1 MSREG
6 ALWIGGVSLNF
17 NCNSVKLK
25 SYQTFIFHS
34 QLEGY
39 MDEAFLKSALQQVGE
54 YNVISIK
61 VMKNK
66 FTNEP
71 ASYGFINFDNDNHA
85 LTAMHKLNGKIIPST
100 NPVSY
105 LLKVFVKLI
114 LIDVNDVNSFFSLFV
129 SNSIIRAPDSY
140 LEKRTIQS
148 GLVTSHPKWTICNF
162 SNSLLIDLIPLEL
175 PKVSVFHSK
184 SENHHI
190 PLLSLIRWNLW

>member
-85 LTAMHKLNGKIIPST
+85 LTAMHKLNGKIIPNT

-105 LLKVFVKLI
+105 LLNVFVKVI
-114 LIDVNDVNSFFSLFV
+114 IIVVIFFFSLFV
-129 SNSIIRAPDSY
+129 SSSIIRAPDSY

-148 GLVTSHPKWTICNF
+148 GLVTSHPKWTICSF
-162 SNSLLIDLIPLEL
+162 LNSSLIDLIPFEL
-175 PKVSVFHSK
+175 PKVSIFHSK
-184 SENHHI
+184 PKNPHI
-190 PLLSLIRWNLW
+190 PLLSLIR

>member
-6 ALWIGGVSLNF
+6 ALWIGGVSPKF
-17 NCNSVKLK
+17 NCSSVK
-25 SYQTFIFHS
+25 SYQILTFHS

-105 LLKVFVKLI
+105 LLKVSVKLI
-114 LIDVNDVNSFFSLFV
+114 LIDVNLFFSLFV
-129 SNSIIRAPDSY
+129 SNSIIKAPDSY
-140 LEKRTIQS
+140 LEKRIIQS

-162 SNSLLIDLIPLEL
+162 SNSSRIDLIPLEL

-184 SENHHI
+184 SENLHI
-190 PLLSLIRWNLW
+190 PLLSLIR

>member
-6 ALWIGGVSLNF
+6 ALWIGGVSSKFNF
-17 NCNSVKLK
+17 NSVK
-25 SYQTFIFHS
+25 SYQIFIFHS

-105 LLKVFVKLI
+105 LLKLESFRKTKYNWCQFIFQPVRFKLNHQSTRLVPGEKDHSI
-114 LIDVNDVNSFFSLFV
+114 WVGDLTPEVDDLQLFKFFADRF
-129 SNSIIRAPDSY
+129 DSV
-140 LEKRTIQS
+140 RTAK
-148 GLVTSHPKWTICNF
+148 GECFT
-162 SNSLLIDLIPLEL
+162 
-175 PKVSVFHSK
+175 
-184 SENHHI
+184 
-190 PLLSLIRWNLW
+190 

>member
-6 ALWIGGVSLNF
+6 ALWIGGVSSKFNF
-17 NCNSVKLK
+17 NSVK
-25 SYQTFIFHS
+25 SYQIFIFHS

-105 LLKVFVKLI
+105 LLKVFVKLWLMSIYFSACSFQTQSSKHPTRTWRKGSFNLGWWPHTRSGRFATFQI
-114 LIDVNDVNSFFSLFV
+114 LCW
-129 SNSIIRAPDSY
+129 SIWFR
-140 LEKRTIQS
+140 
-148 GLVTSHPKWTICNF
+148 
-162 SNSLLIDLIPLEL
+162 
-175 PKVSVFHSK
+175 
-184 SENHHI
+184 
-190 PLLSLIRWNLW
+190 